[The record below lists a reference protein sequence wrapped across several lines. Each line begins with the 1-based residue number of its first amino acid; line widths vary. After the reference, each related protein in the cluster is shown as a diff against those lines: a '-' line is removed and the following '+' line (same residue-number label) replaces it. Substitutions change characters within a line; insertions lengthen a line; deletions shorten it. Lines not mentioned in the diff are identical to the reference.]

1 LKYAQN
7 QPKSVQKQPI
17 KPQKFPLKSM
27 RATIFT
33 LFTLLICI
41 LLLSSCRD
49 DFETTPSTGNLEFS
63 RDTVF
68 LDTVFSNIG
77 SSTYSLK
84 VYNRGNSLIN
94 IPNLALNRGEK
105 SQYRLNVDGI
115 AGKTFSNV
123 EILPRDSIFIFVE
136 TTLDYATFP
145 SDSTSFLY
153 TDAISFDTGENEQQ
167 VALVTLVQDAVF
179 LFPKRDAEG
188 IKETLS
194 LGAGTDGE
202 DLLVDGYFL
211 DDEELTFTNEKPYVI
226 YGYAA
231 VPPEKTLNIEAG
243 ARIHFHENSGIIV
256 ANNGTLHVNGS
267 LSMDTLATENEV
279 IFEGDRLEP
288 LYSNIPGQWGT
299 IWLTAGSKNNQ
310 ISHATIKNATI
321 GVLVDANAGDGNP
334 TLKIDNSQI
343 YNSSNIGLLAQTA
356 IITGEN
362 VVLNNSGISS
372 LWLSLGGNY
381 TFKHSTIANYWT
393 QGFRQGAALQIDN
406 FSPTETGA
414 LSADL
419 VQANFINCIIA
430 GNSGEE
436 LDLRAV
442 EDAAFNYKFTN
453 SLIRFDDT
461 FDVLTGT
468 DLYNFE
474 NSAKFSEVLLS
485 KEPNFKNPE
494 NSDLRIGEDSAA
506 NGSALPSTA
515 AEVPFDILG
524 FPRTTKPD
532 MGAYESTIFEKDE

>member
-1 LKYAQN
+1 M
-7 QPKSVQKQPI
+7 KS
-17 KPQKFPLKSM
+17 S
-27 RATIFT
+27 RATFFS
-33 LFTLLICI
+33 LFILL
-41 LLLSSCRD
+41 LSLVLLSSCRD
-49 DFETTPSTGNLEFS
+49 DFETTPSTGNLKFS

-94 IPNLALNRGEK
+94 IPNLALNRGEQ

-115 AGKTFSNV
+115 AGRTFSNV

-136 TTLDYATFP
+136 TTLDYSTFP

-153 TDAISFDTGENEQQ
+153 TDAIRFDIGENEQQ
-167 VALVTLVQDAVF
+167 VTLVTLVQDAVF
-179 LFPKRDAEG
+179 LFPRRDAEG

-194 LGAGTDGE
+194 LGESTEGE
-202 DLLVDGYFL
+202 ELRVEGYFL
-211 DDEELTFTNEKPYVI
+211 DDDELTFTNEKPYII

-256 ANNGTLHVNGS
+256 ASNGTLQVNGERS
-267 LSMDTLATENEV
+267 QDTLAMENEV

-288 LYSNIPGQWGT
+288 LYSNIAGQWGT

-310 ISHATIKNATI
+310 ISHAKIKNATI
-321 GVLVDANAGDGNP
+321 GLLVDANAGNGNP
-334 TLKIDNSQI
+334 TLQIDNSQI

-356 IITGEN
+356 TITGEN
-362 VVLNNSGISS
+362 LVLNNSGISS

-393 QGFRQGAALQIDN
+393 QGFRQAAALQIDN
-406 FSPTETGA
+406 FSPTETGVLA
-414 LSADL
+414 EAL

-430 GNSGEE
+430 GNRWEE
-436 LDLRAV
+436 LELSAV
-442 EDAAFNYKFTN
+442 EEAAFNYKFTN

-461 FDVLTGT
+461 FNDLTGT
-468 DLYNFE
+468 GFYDFE
-474 NSAKFSEVLLS
+474 NSAKFSAVILS
-485 KEPNFKNPE
+485 NDPNFKDPE
-494 NSDLRIGEDSAA
+494 NNDLRIGEDSPA
-506 NGSALPSTA
+506 NGIALPSTS
-515 AEVPFDILG
+515 AEVPLDILG
-524 FPRTTKPD
+524 NPRTANPD
-532 MGAYESTIFEKDE
+532 MGAYESVPFKEQK